1 MIWSMGRMPS
11 ARPTRSA
18 YYFLIVGA
26 VLLSIILYLTFFVF
40 IYSDAEG
47 NSTFS
52 FGSPL
57 SFCSPGNSQRI
68 ADSISPVTT
77 TTVTVMARPTH
88 TATSTPVNE
97 IVKAVDSQEPAY
109 CNYCTSTDELC
120 KRYGSFNLARSRAYE
135 GPNARLKRVLRK
147 VRSGQKIKIGIIG
160 GSVSKGHGLRDR
172 RLNWSHLYA
181 EYIRETFAKSTS
193 ADAANV
199 EVELINGSVGATISQ
214 YMETCFLE
222 HIPEDVDLVI
232 IELAINDQR
241 LEYLAKGYEN
251 LIRAIFALPQAP
263 AIINVQVMALMFP
276 TITMGGD
283 LHTAIAQ
290 YYDTPIISLRNV
302 ILPHILRTT
311 QYNSSD
317 DSLEKYWFYHDANSI
332 DLRHISFNG
341 HRMLADLLKS
351 FTSRVACEGW
361 REEQQQKAGHN
372 ENIVGGWDWAPYD
385 SDRYE
390 GLTLS
395 LPNPNEG
402 KEVSEYIPRLSLF
415 QKYDHTTVL
424 RPANP
429 FCRTTT
435 TLTGNGNGMSSPYA
449 HLLEALPAPSSTEGP
464 DAFAMWSHPQNP
476 GKVWLTGR
484 KPGVKVAFKVQT
496 SALGRIRVT
505 YLRSE
510 SYGLGS
516 AWCWVDDNRNQGK
529 RLDGYWPHKNIHVA
543 NSEVIT
549 ESATP
554 GEHILQCE
562 IMKETRDPRG
572 GTEFRIV
579 AVDAL

>member
-1 MIWSMGRMPS
+1 MGRIPS
-11 ARPTRSA
+11 PRPSTRSA
-18 YYFLIVGA
+18 YYFLIVGVA
-26 VLLSIILYLTFFVF
+26 VLSIILYLTFFVF

-52 FGSPL
+52 LGSPL
-57 SFCSPGNSQRI
+57 SFCNSNDKEPAPI
-68 ADSISPVTT
+68 TT
-77 TTVTVMARPTH
+77 TITINARPTQ
-88 TATSTPVNE
+88 TATSTPISNSVETTKN
-97 IVKAVDSQEPAY
+97 VEPAY
-109 CNYCTSTDELC
+109 CNYCTSTDEIC

-135 GPNARLKRVLRK
+135 GPNTRLKRVIRK

-160 GSVSKGHGLRDR
+160 GSVSKGHGLRAHKF
-172 RLNWSHLYA
+172 NWSSIYA
-181 EYIRETFAKSTS
+181 EYIRETFAQSTS
-193 ADAANV
+193 ADAANI
-199 EVELINGSVGATISQ
+199 EVELINGAVGATISQ
-214 YMETCFLE
+214 YMETCFRE

-251 LIRAIFALPQAP
+251 LIRAIFALPNKP

-302 ILPHILRTT
+302 LLPHILRTT
-311 QYNSSD
+311 QLNTSD
-317 DSLEKYWFYHDANSI
+317 DSLERYWFHHDTSGI
-332 DLRHISFNG
+332 DLRHISQNG
-341 HRMLADLLKS
+341 HRMLGDLLKS

-361 REEQQQKAGHN
+361 REEQLQQAGKSS
-372 ENIVGGWDWAPYD
+372 EVVGGWDWAPYED
-385 SDRYE
+385 DRLE
-390 GLTLS
+390 GGSLS
-395 LPNPNEG
+395 LPNPNKG
-402 KEVSEYIPRLSLF
+402 PDISEYIPRLSLF
-415 QKYDHTTVL
+415 QKFDHTTVL
-424 RPANP
+424 RPATP

-435 TLTGNGNGMSSPYA
+435 TLTSTGFSSPYA
-449 HLLEALPAPSSTEGP
+449 HQLEALPPPLSTDGP
-464 DAFAMWSHPQNP
+464 DAFVLWHHPQNP

-484 KPGVKVAFKVQT
+484 KPGVVLAFKVLT

-516 AWCWVDDNRNQGK
+516 AWCWVDEERNKGK
-529 RLDGYWPHKNIHVA
+529 RLDGYWEHKDIHVA
-543 NSEVIT
+543 NSHVIT
-549 ESATP
+549 EDATP
-554 GEHILQCE
+554 GEHVLHCE
-562 IMKETRDPRG
+562 IMKETKDPGG